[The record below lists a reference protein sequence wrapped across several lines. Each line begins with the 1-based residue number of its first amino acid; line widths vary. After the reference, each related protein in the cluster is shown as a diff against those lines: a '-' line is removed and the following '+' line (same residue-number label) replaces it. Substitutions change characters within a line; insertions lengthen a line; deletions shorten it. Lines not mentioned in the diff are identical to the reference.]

1 MRPLKRGVI
10 FCIECNM
17 KLKLMGLFLI
27 VVGFAIPFVLQKI
40 LPTFMYASVFVML
53 CFWVG
58 FLLILSPFD
67 NKNEINQRLKWAR
80 YAILFTLYLHLM
92 NYFEV
97 LRKTGYYTLR
107 FFGFFT
113 NPIENILR
121 VIMPEPM
128 VKLSDGTVLITQS
141 FLRMLFTAFFS
152 LVLYS
157 FVGYYLKYIKDN
169 KITSLFR

>member
-1 MRPLKRGVI
+1 
-10 FCIECNM
+10 M

-80 YAILFTLYLHLM
+80 YAILFNIIWTILFTLYLHLT

-128 VKLSDGTVLITQS
+128 VQLSDGTVLITQS
-141 FLRMLFTAFFS
+141 FLRMLFTAFFT

-157 FVGYYLKYIKDN
+157 FIGYYSKYIKDN